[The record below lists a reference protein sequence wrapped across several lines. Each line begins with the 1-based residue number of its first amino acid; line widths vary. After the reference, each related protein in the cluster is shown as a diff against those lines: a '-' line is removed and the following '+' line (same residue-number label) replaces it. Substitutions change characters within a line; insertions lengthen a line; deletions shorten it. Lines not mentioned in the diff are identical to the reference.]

1 MRQFVES
8 LARLYA
14 GGRVDN
20 VLIQKLLSDNKIDSD
35 EARYILSYS
44 VDSHN

>member
-14 GGRVDN
+14 GGKIGIA
-20 VLIQKLLSDNKIDSD
+20 LIQKILSDNKITED
-35 EARYILSYS
+35 EYSYIIFRE
-44 VDSHN
+44 